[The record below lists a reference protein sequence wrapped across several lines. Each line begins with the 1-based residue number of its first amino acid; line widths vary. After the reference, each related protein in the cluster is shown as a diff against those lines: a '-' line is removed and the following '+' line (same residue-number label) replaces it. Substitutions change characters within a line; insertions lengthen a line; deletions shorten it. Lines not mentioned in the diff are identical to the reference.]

1 MEKLKKVVN
10 SLVMMTA
17 IVILSSGIS
26 IEAQAASNGS
36 GYLPKGWTS
45 LGLGSSTESV
55 NDQGESNTILRAPAP
70 GLTSL
75 QIIDLALDD
84 KNEIHIVTREIGTS
98 KAGTRFVWRN
108 GSLCSENINEMQV
121 LWGSDNIAYGYVRYF
136 HTGIIYSSEVSGMT
150 ISVTAKFTNAMS
162 PWNTLSASNTFVLP

>member
-1 MEKLKKVVN
+1 MEKLKKMVT
-10 SLVMMTA
+10 SLVMMAA

-26 IEAQAASNGS
+26 IEAQAATNGS

-45 LGLGSSTESV
+45 LGLGSPTESA
-55 NDQGESNTILRAPAP
+55 NDQDKSNTILRAPAP

-84 KNEIHIVTREIGTS
+84 KNEIHVVTREIGTS
-98 KAGTRFVWRN
+98 KAGTRFVWKN
-108 GSLCSENINEMQV
+108 SNLCSENINEMQV
-121 LWGSDNIAYGYVRYF
+121 LWGSDNIAYGYIRYF
-136 HTGIIYSSEVSGMT
+136 HTGIIYSSEVSGMNLS
-150 ISVTAKFTNAMS
+150 ITAKFTNAMS

>member
-1 MEKLKKVVN
+1 MEKLKKVVI
-10 SLVMMTA
+10 SLVMMAA
-17 IVILSSGIS
+17 IVISSSGIS
-26 IEAQAASNGS
+26 IEAQAASNDS
-36 GYLPKGWTS
+36 SYLPKGWTS

-55 NDQGESNTILRAPAP
+55 NNQEKSNTILRAPAP

-84 KNEIHIVTREIGTS
+84 KNEIHVVTREIGTS

-121 LWGSDNIAYGYVRYF
+121 LWGSDNIAYGYIRYF
-136 HTGIIYSSEVSGMT
+136 HTGIIYSSEVSGMNF
-150 ISVTAKFTNAMS
+150 SVTAKFTNAMS